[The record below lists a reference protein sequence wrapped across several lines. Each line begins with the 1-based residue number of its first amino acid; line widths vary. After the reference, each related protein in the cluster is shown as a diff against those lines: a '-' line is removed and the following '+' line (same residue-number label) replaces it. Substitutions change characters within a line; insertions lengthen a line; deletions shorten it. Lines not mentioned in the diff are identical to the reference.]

1 MEPTPAP
8 DLELERLR
16 AQVAAMSKDAVLA
29 QLAAGVI
36 HEINTPIASIFSNID
51 VIERSLDALEA
62 QLGPASPPKAL
73 AVVKVIRNLVQVD
86 RMACQRIA
94 GIIRSLKLHAR
105 GQEEGMRAASL
116 NGLVEDSLL
125 LVGSEYK
132 RRINFVMDLGDL
144 PPVECNPQ
152 LIGQALLNLLVNAAQ
167 AIEGEGRVTIRTSVD
182 GDWAVISVADS
193 GSGMT
198 EEVKEKIFHTAFST
212 KALGVGT
219 GLGLPLTYRIIT
231 DQHHGT
237 ITFDSQLG
245 RGTTFEVRIP
255 IQSKEQ

>member
-1 MEPTPAP
+1 MEPTAAP
-8 DLELERLR
+8 ETELEQLR
-16 AQVAAMSKDAVLA
+16 AQVAALSKDAVVA

-62 QLGPASPPKAL
+62 QLSPASPPKAL
-73 AVVKVIRNLVQVD
+73 ALVKAIRSLVQVD
-86 RMACQRIA
+86 RVACQRIS

-105 GQEEGMRAASL
+105 GEEEGMRAAAL
-116 NGLVEDSLL
+116 NSLVEDSLL

-132 RRINFVMDLGDL
+132 RRIAFVTQLGEL
-144 PPVECNPQ
+144 PPLECNPQ

-167 AIEGEGRVTIRTSVD
+167 AIEGEGQVTIRTAVED
-182 GDWAVISVADS
+182 DQAVISITDS

-198 EEVKEKIFHTAFST
+198 DEVKEKIFHTAFST

-219 GLGLPLTYRIIT
+219 GLGLPLTHRIIT
-231 DQHHGT
+231 EQHHGT
-237 ITFDSQLG
+237 IAFTSELG
-245 RGTTFEVRIP
+245 RGTTFEIRLP
-255 IQSKEQ
+255 IKNKEP

>member
-1 MEPTPAP
+1 MEPGATE
-8 DLELERLR
+8 LELERLR
-16 AQVAAMSKDAVLA
+16 AQVAALSKDAVLA

-51 VIERSLDALEA
+51 VMERSLDALEA
-62 QLGPASPPKAL
+62 QLGAAAPPKAMAL
-73 AVVKVIRNLVQVD
+73 LKVMRHLIHVD
-86 RMACQRIA
+86 RLACQRIA
-94 GIIRSLKLHAR
+94 GVIRGLKLHAR
-105 GQEEGMRAASL
+105 GEEEGLRPADL
-116 NGLVEDSLL
+116 NQLVEDSIL

-132 RRINFVMDLGDL
+132 RRIQFVTELGEL

-167 AIEGEGRVTIRTSVD
+167 AIEAQGRVTVRTAVE
-182 GDWAVISVADS
+182 GDQALISIADS

-198 EEVKEKIFHTAFST
+198 DEVKEKIFHTAFST

-231 DQHHGT
+231 GAHRGT
-237 ITFDSQLG
+237 ITFTSELG
-245 RGTTFEVRIP
+245 RGTTFEIRIP
-255 IQSKEQ
+255 ITTKEP